1 MKKSKNIPITN
12 PQNFVRD
19 YFDHALMKENRYDI
33 QSLIPKEDNCFFS
46 MSAIEDAR
54 KYIKFP
60 DGSFKTNHYEILFI
74 TDGHY
79 SFTDNLN
86 ELTQHRGQIRF
97 VAPGKITAVKTLS
110 SDAKGFYCLFDQT
123 FVDYHTGVTQLL
135 HSFSFFDLDAHPII
149 QLTEQQTQFF
159 EMVFKKINNDFL
171 TRSSSVNPVICQYL
185 VSILKECNVLY
196 EKILQ
201 ENKGLIS
208 ADRIAQDFVR
218 LVNKYYL
225 TKRSL
230 PEYAELL
237 NITPKH
243 LTKSVKQATGETPMN
258 HIFKMLVL
266 ETKVLLHD
274 TTMSIAEIAYQLS
287 FEDAAYF
294 NRFFKQHTGLTPSA
308 FRKQH

>member
-19 YFDHALMKENRYDI
+19 YFDHALMKENKYDI
-33 QSLIPKEDNCFFS
+33 QSIIPKEDNCFFLIS
-46 MSAIEDAR
+46 PVEEVR

-60 DGSFKTNHYEILFI
+60 DGSYKTNHYEILFI
-74 TDGHY
+74 THGHY

-86 ELTQHRGQIRF
+86 ELKQYQGQIRF
-97 VAPGKITAVKTLS
+97 VAPGKITSVKTLS
-110 SDAKGFYCLFDQT
+110 SNVKGVYCLFDQA
-123 FVDYHTGVTQLL
+123 FVDYHTGVAHLL

-149 QLTEQQTQFF
+149 QLTEQQMQFF
-159 EMVFKKINNDFL
+159 EIVFKKMNDDFL
-171 TRSSSVNPVICQYL
+171 TRSSSLNPVICQYL
-185 VSILKECNVLY
+185 VAILKECNVLY

-201 ENKGLIS
+201 EKKGLIS

-225 TKRSL
+225 SKRSL

-243 LTKSVKQATGETPMN
+243 LTKSIKQSTGETPMN

-266 ETKVLLHD
+266 EAKVLLHD

-294 NRFFKQHTGLTPSA
+294 NRFFKQHTGVTPSA
-308 FRKQH
+308 FRKKK